1 MNATAYTL
9 GDIVFDRY
17 RIERCLPQGGFSQN
31 YVAIDTQSQQK
42 VAIKQFFGEAIDE
55 QYRDLAKRM
64 FREEADTLRKFGAPN
79 SQIPAWLRYVDECDS
94 EPVIIQEFIEGET
107 YEQRVRE
114 DCVLGEAAA
123 IEFLREIL
131 PPIAALH
138 EAGFC
143 HRDISPENI
152 IRSSQHHKPVLID
165 FGSSAQYRCRAEVR
179 DRLRVAKQGYTAPEQ
194 QERGEFSP
202 QSDFFSLGCTLI
214 FLLTGRDPDTFSR
227 DAQGH
232 LNWKGELESSDRLVS
247 LIDQMVALNPHDR
260 PGSSQAIVQTLA
272 TLHEAPP
279 DMSKKTTLL
288 GDGAAEPLR
297 GRTTIYPEAQADLDP
312 QLPQPPKPPFNPV
325 VPLAAVSLAVVV
337 GLVTVGIV
345 QRFQGAGR
353 TDPQPPVI
361 EAGELEPPT
370 LPEDGLTPETPAP
383 TVTPA
388 AIATPTPKPSTTPTP
403 ATTPPTNSTP
413 KPAEVAPVGNSE
425 PPYVAPANNPEYVE
439 PAPTY
444 YQEPEYVEPAP
455 TYYQEPA
462 YVEPAPTYYQEP
474 AYVAPAPAP
483 AAPPASSLPSCA
495 DVAWGACQ

>member
-1 MNATAYTL
+1 M
-9 GDIVFDRY
+9 
-17 RIERCLPQGGFSQN
+17 
-31 YVAIDTQSQQK
+31 
-42 VAIKQFFGEAIDE
+42 
-55 QYRDLAKRM
+55 
-64 FREEADTLRKFGAPN
+64 
-79 SQIPAWLRYVDECDS
+79 
-94 EPVIIQEFIEGET
+94 
-107 YEQRVRE
+107 
-114 DCVLGEAAA
+114 
-123 IEFLREIL
+123 REIL

-165 FGSSAQYRCRAEVR
+165 FGSSAQYRCGAEVR

-194 QERGEFSP
+194 QEHGEFSP

-232 LNWKGELESSDRLVS
+232 LNWKGELDSNNRLVS

-260 PGSSQAIVQTLA
+260 PGSSQAIAQTLA

-297 GRTTIYPEAQADLDP
+297 GRTIIHPEGQADLDP
-312 QLPQPPKPPFNPV
+312 QPLPPRQPKPPLNPV
-325 VPLAAVSLAVVV
+325 VPLAAVSLAVAV

-353 TDPQPPVI
+353 TDPQPPMI

-383 TVTPA
+383 TITPA
-388 AIATPTPKPSTTPTP
+388 AIATPTPKPSATPTP
-403 ATTPPTNSTP
+403 ASTSAPSNSAP
-413 KPAEVAPVGNSE
+413 SPVEAAPASNPAPV
-425 PPYVAPANNPEYVE
+425 PVY
-439 PAPTY
+439 
-444 YQEPEYVEPAP
+444 EPEPYYAP
-455 TYYQEPA
+455 EPA
-462 YVEPAPTYYQEP
+462 YEPEPYYAPEPAYEPEPYYAPEP
-474 AYVAPAPAP
+474 VYVAPAPAP
-483 AAPPASSLPSCA
+483 APPASNLPSCA